1 MSEERLVAP
10 GSFCWNPECKEY
22 GRVGGDNVR
31 KFGLTRRGVQ
41 RYQCRTCKRTFTE
54 TRGTVFYGRHHSL
67 ETILECLALLAE
79 RNSLAALHRVKGI
92 KEETVT
98 AWLEEAAAHVEQVEE
113 LLLAR
118 YRLSRVQLDALW
130 AYVGHKGE
138 KGGLK
143 KGEKVGLKKRPSG
156 APSGGGRLSTP
167 TPV

>member
-1 MSEERLVAP
+1 MNEDRLVAP
-10 GSFCWNPECKEY
+10 GSFCWNPECSEY

-41 RYQCRTCKRTFTE
+41 RYQCRACKRTFTE
-54 TRGTVFYGRHHSL
+54 TRGTVFYGRHHSQ

-92 KEETVT
+92 KEET
-98 AWLEEAAAHVEQVEE
+98 AADWLEEAAAHVEQVEE

-118 YRLSRVQLDALW
+118 YPLSRVQLDALW

-138 KGGLK
+138 KGGMPR
-143 KGEKVGLKKRPSG
+143 RPSG
-156 APSGGGRLSTP
+156 APSGGGRLSTS
-167 TPV
+167 TVG